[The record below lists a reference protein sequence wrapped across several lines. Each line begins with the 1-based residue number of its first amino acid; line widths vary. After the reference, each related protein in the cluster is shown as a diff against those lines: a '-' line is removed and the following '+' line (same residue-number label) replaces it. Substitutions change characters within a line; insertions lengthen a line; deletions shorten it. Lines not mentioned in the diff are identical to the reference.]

1 MALIDKLRFH
11 SILTRGGIPEAPSID
26 FADALQ
32 ETFEDQLAPLAPKS
46 ELERILLRIDNRF
59 AQIENRFAQAERDD
73 AEREA
78 RQSRQFLVGIAIILA
93 ALTLATGLIIAFT

>member
-11 SILTRGGIPEAPSID
+11 NILTRGGIAEAPSID

-32 ETFEDQLAPLAPKS
+32 ETFDEQLAPLMPKS
-46 ELERILLRIDNRF
+46 DVDRIVQELRLEITNAVLRIEKNG
-59 AQIENRFAQAERDD
+59 

-78 RQSRQFLVGIAIILA
+78 RQSRQFLAGIAIVLA
-93 ALTLATGLIIAFT
+93 ALTLATGLIIALT